1 MREATGTQ
9 LTVVYDGHCGVC
21 TRLVQR
27 VARLDTHHVLEIIPS
42 QAPGVRDR
50 FPWIPAG
57 AYDESLQVVRASDG
71 RTWQGAAAVE
81 EIIKALRAGRVVSW
95 LFRIPFARRVAER
108 AYRWF
113 ADHRGELG
121 CGDHCQIQTVSPA
134 TGTKNS

>member
-1 MREATGTQ
+1 MSDAIGTQ
-9 LTVVYDGHCGVC
+9 LTVIYDGHCGVC

-27 VARLDTHHVLEIIPS
+27 VARLDTHRVLEIIPS

-50 FPWIPAG
+50 FPWIPAA
-57 AYDESLQVVRASDG
+57 AYDESLQVVRVSDG

-81 EIIKALRAGRVVSW
+81 EITKALRAGWAVSW
-95 LFRIPFARRVAER
+95 LFRIPFARRIAER

-121 CGDHCQIQTVSPA
+121 CGDHCQIQTISPA
-134 TGTKNS
+134 AGTKNS